1 MKASLLSSLK
11 PVAALLL
18 ACFAGVVS
26 ASDHY
31 QMAIVQATPG
41 AADIQN
47 GAIEQGLLELN
58 SVSRAKADLF
68 GKTMALC
75 VANTRLAEYES
86 ATPACNR
93 AVHLARTNALASSA
107 ERREMQA
114 LALTNRGVMHWVSLD
129 VAKAQQDFQRA
140 AKLSDSE
147 LVQNNLQQFEGRLE
161 TLMASAT
168 ASTLP

>member
-18 ACFAGVVS
+18 AGYAGLVS

-41 AADIQN
+41 AAKIIN
-47 GAIEQGLLELN
+47 GATEQGLLELN
-58 SVSRAKADLF
+58 NAGQSKTDLF
-68 GKTMALC
+68 GTTMALC
-75 VANTRLAEYES
+75 VANTRLANSETAMS
-86 ATPACNR
+86 ACNR
-93 AVHLARTNALASSA
+93 AVYSARTNTTANTT

-114 LALTNRGVMHWVSLD
+114 LALTNRGVMHWFSGELT
-129 VAKAQQDFQRA
+129 KAQQDFQRA
-140 AKLSDSE
+140 AKLSDHS
-147 LVQNNLQQFEGRLE
+147 LVQNNLQQFEGRLQN
-161 TLMASAT
+161 LIVQAS